1 MAGLL
6 LLLLHP
12 LLLLSHAPHCSPHQI
27 SERSFR
33 RLVAAAQR
41 CQRPLRLKGRTVELL
56 EGLSLSSS
64 LPLTI
69 AGPGTIA
76 SEGHAVFTVGGN
88 RQRLELTGPA
98 LRIVHRAS
106 AARTSRRE
114 TGAALF
120 CRGKARVRVSGGC
133 TVSSEA
139 GYGIWMVQA
148 PAVSVVGAGTAV
160 ADCGRSGVACFGSGR
175 LEVKH
180 GAAVLRSALH
190 GVCARGG
197 SEVVLGP
204 RAAVAASGA
213 RGVYAY
219 HNASLTLALPGVA
232 VTATAEPRAS
242 AVQVEA
248 LRDCDRA
255 CLVLRW
261 GEGGEGAEAE
271 ADADATYANE
281 NAAGG
286 TESGGGGGGGG
297 GSGGGGVASTT
308 TTTVA
313 PTAMSAALLDLSG
326 NCGHGLSV
334 AGNVDCVVVAEG
346 FPGPAATLANDDGLL
361 EQIIDTRL
369 SATEQLNAGA
379 GGGEGESTTG
389 GGGYDAEQHGG
400 YGVEAT
406 RGREQQLP
414 GDVASSDSSSS
425 STAAVTTMAAAQ
437 REWLEAHPPDSTS

>member
-1 MAGLL
+1 M
-6 LLLLHP
+6 
-12 LLLLSHAPHCSPHQI
+12 
-27 SERSFR
+27 
-33 RLVAAAQR
+33 
-41 CQRPLRLKGRTVELL
+41 
-56 EGLSLSSS
+56 
-64 LPLTI
+64 
-69 AGPGTIA
+69 
-76 SEGHAVFTVGGN
+76 
-88 RQRLELTGPA
+88 
-98 LRIVHRAS
+98 
-106 AARTSRRE
+106 
-114 TGAALF
+114 
-120 CRGKARVRVSGGC
+120 RVSGGC

-261 GEGGEGAEAE
+261 GEGEKALKLKLTLTLLTPTRTLLVGQRVVVVVVVV
-271 ADADATYANE
+271 
-281 NAAGG
+281 AAAAA
-286 TESGGGGGGGG
+286 
-297 GSGGGGVASTT
+297 VLPLTT

-326 NCGHGLSV
+326 NCGHSLSV

-379 GGGEGESTTG
+379 GGGERESTTG

-414 GDVASSDSSSS
+414 GDGDVASSDSSSS

-437 REWLEAHPPDSTS
+437 RGG